1 MKDRITR
8 THQPIQKESSLSG
21 ISKITKTDRSN
32 TKGLK
37 LEKGTAA
44 EKTFF
49 HHRSKHRGQYDF
61 PELIKVHADLNQHVR
76 PNKYGTES
84 VDFADPKA
92 VKELNTAILK
102 FHYGVEFW
110 SIPEGYLCP
119 PIPSR
124 ADYIHHVADLF
135 ADFKPA
141 DKLKLKCLDIGAGA
155 NCIYP
160 IIGAKEYGWSFI
172 ASDIDKDAL
181 QNIDLILEKNKG
193 LDKKITS
200 RLQETP
206 SQIFKGVLKKT
217 EKIDAVICNPP
228 FHESALAASKATSRK
243 FKNLGLGKD
252 GKKAVLNFGGKPT
265 ELWTFGGEKK
275 FIHTMITESVE
286 YSKNV
291 MWFSTLVSK
300 KESLNPIKKALE
312 KVNPVQVKTIK
323 MNQGNKSGRVLAW
336 TFMDTEAKEI
346 WAAKRFK

>member
-8 THQPIQKESSLSG
+8 TTQPKIKKTKLTG
-21 ISKITKTDRSN
+21 ISKIRKTDAPA
-32 TKGLK
+32 KGSK
-37 LEKGTAA
+37 LEKGTAS

-61 PELIKVHADLNQHVR
+61 LELIKVHSDLESYVR
-76 PNKYGTES
+76 PNKYGTDS
-84 VDFADPKA
+84 VDFADPNA
-92 VKELNTAILK
+92 VKELNTALLK
-102 FHYGVEFW
+102 FHYGAEYW
-110 SIPEGYLCP
+110 DIPEGYLCP

-124 ADYIHHVADLF
+124 ADYLHHVADLF
-135 ADFKPA
+135 SDFKPA
-141 DKLKLKCLDIGAGA
+141 AKLKLKCLDIGSGA

-160 IIGAKEYGWSFI
+160 LIGAIEYGWSFI
-172 ASDIDKDAL
+172 ASEIDKEAL
-181 QNIDLILEKNKG
+181 RNIETIVEKNKG
-193 LDKKITS
+193 LTKRVTV

-228 FHESALAASKATSRK
+228 FHESALAASKANSRK

-275 FIHTMITESVE
+275 FIHTMIAESEE
-286 YSKNV
+286 YAKNI
-291 MWFSTLVSK
+291 MWFTTLVSK

-312 KVNPVQVKTIK
+312 KVSPVQVKTIK
-323 MNQGNKSGRVLAW
+323 LNQGNKSGRVLAW
-336 TFMDTEAKEI
+336 TFMDNEAQEA
-346 WAAKRFK
+346 WASKRFK

>member
-1 MKDRITR
+1 MKERITR
-8 THQPIQKESSLSG
+8 TTQPVIKETQLTG
-21 ISKITKTDRSN
+21 ISKIRKTN
-32 TKGLK
+32 APTKGLN

-61 PELIKVHADLNQHVR
+61 TELIKVHAALKAHVR

-84 VDFADPKA
+84 VDFADPNA
-92 VKELNTAILK
+92 VKELNTSILK
-102 FHYGVEFW
+102 LHYGVKYW
-110 SIPEGYLCP
+110 DIPEGYLCP

-124 ADYIHHVADLF
+124 ADYIHHIADLF

-141 DKLKLKCLDIGAGA
+141 EKLKLKCLDIGSGA

-160 IIGAKEYGWSFI
+160 LIGALEYGWSFI
-172 ASDIDKDAL
+172 ASEIDSEAL
-181 QNIDLILEKNKG
+181 QNMETIIAKNKG
-193 LDKKITS
+193 LEKKVTT

-206 SQIFKGVLKKT
+206 SQIFKGVLKKS

-228 FHESALAASKATSRK
+228 FHESALAASKANRRK
-243 FKNLGLGKD
+243 SKNLGLGKD
-252 GKKAVLNFGGKPT
+252 GQKAVLNFGGRPT

-286 YSKNV
+286 YAKNI
-291 MWFSTLVSK
+291 MWFTTLVSK
-300 KESLNPIKKALE
+300 KESLNPIRKALD
-312 KVNPVQVKTIK
+312 KVNPAQVKTIK

-336 TFMDTEAKEI
+336 TFMDKEAQEL

>member
-8 THQPIQKESSLSG
+8 TTQPVIKETKLTG
-21 ISKITKTDRSN
+21 ISKIRKTDAPA
-32 TKGLK
+32 KGSK
-37 LEKGTAA
+37 LEKGTAS

-61 PELIKVHADLNQHVR
+61 PELIKVHSALESNVR
-76 PNKYGTES
+76 PNKYGTDS
-84 VDFADPKA
+84 VDFADPNA
-92 VKELNTAILK
+92 VKELNTALLK
-102 FHYGVEFW
+102 FHYGVEYW
-110 SIPEGYLCP
+110 DIPEGYLCP

-124 ADYIHHVADLF
+124 ADYLHHVADLF
-135 ADFKPA
+135 SDFKPA
-141 DKLKLKCLDIGAGA
+141 AKLKLKCLDIGSGA

-160 IIGAKEYGWSFI
+160 LIGALEYGWSFI
-172 ASDIDKDAL
+172 ASEIDKEAL
-181 QNIDLILEKNKG
+181 QNIETIVEKNKG
-193 LDKKITS
+193 LTKKVTV

-228 FHESALAASKATSRK
+228 FHESALAASKANRRK

-275 FIHTMITESVE
+275 FIHTMIAESVE
-286 YSKNV
+286 YAKNI
-291 MWFSTLVSK
+291 MWFTTLVSK

-323 MNQGNKSGRVLAW
+323 LNQGNKSGRVLAW
-336 TFMDTEAKEI
+336 TFMDKEAQET
-346 WAAKRFK
+346 WASKRFK